1 MRPFF
6 EFRSFCICTGLNVE
20 VDRILEIA
28 CIITDGNLTKT
39 LEVYS
44 LFFFWP
50 TVYSLFDD
58 TWCGYIGFFKFKLCH
73 GIVKENFLAYSSGF
87 CSLMHTLSLIC
98 FNKIL

>member
-44 LFFFWP
+44 LFFF
-50 TVYSLFDD
+50 
-58 TWCGYIGFFKFKLCH
+58 GQQYIPYLMIH
-73 GIVKENFLAYSSGF
+73 GVATLVF
-87 CSLMHTLSLIC
+87 LSLSC
-98 FNKIL
+98 AMAL